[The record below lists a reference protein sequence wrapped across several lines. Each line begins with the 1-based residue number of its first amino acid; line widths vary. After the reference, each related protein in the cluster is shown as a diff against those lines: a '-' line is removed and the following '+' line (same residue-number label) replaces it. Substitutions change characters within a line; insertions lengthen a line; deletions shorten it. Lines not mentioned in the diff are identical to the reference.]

1 MAMSTYL
8 KNYKTSAL
16 TLEPLTRALW
26 KICIY
31 EYIYSDHL

>member
-1 MAMSTYL
+1 MNVINTKEL
-8 KNYKTSAL
+8 QNKCI

-26 KICIY
+26 KICFY